1 MTTTRQL
8 PHSKETASEQEL
20 QHHRAPRQQEHRVL
34 ALAGEYP
41 DQWQPLGA
49 EHLAPGAAEDRRL
62 CVLRQ
67 EAVTPEQ
74 TLLELQKALVGDERL
89 SELLKEAAKHYADTT
104 LRKLYST
111 AEPAMLIRQSGMAE
125 GVEQFIRTITKH
137 PTKTA
142 RPDRP

>member
-1 MTTTRQL
+1 M
-8 PHSKETASEQEL
+8 
-20 QHHRAPRQQEHRVL
+20 
-34 ALAGEYP
+34 
-41 DQWQPLGA
+41 
-49 EHLAPGAAEDRRL
+49 
-62 CVLRQ
+62 
-67 EAVTPEQ
+67 TPEQ

-125 GVEQFIRTITKH
+125 GVEQFIRAITKH

-142 RPDRP
+142 HLDRP